1 MEEEINLREIISI
14 LWQGKWVITIIT
26 SIALVISVL
35 YSFILADSVYSGD
48 VKLSVNNVSSVP
60 ETVQPVI
67 DELTKPEIFEQ
78 TMKSSIVL
86 GKVIEEAQLDLSIEQ
101 LQSKLEVELPEGET
115 DNIIAISLK
124 GEDREQIKS
133 VIDHAIT
140 LTKEEMKVNFRS
152 RLVLLEEEYQLNMEQ
167 ENKNIIEAVQ
177 DFNDIQAAEGL
188 PALLLFQ
195 QNNSDGQYIIEVNE
209 EILNEFDDLD
219 KMEEVNYEKINSEI
233 ENLTALYGFYSN
245 NYDEIRS
252 VSMLNIVDISIN
264 VLSDIYVPNDPISPN
279 KLLNIAIAL
288 VLGLMIGVG
297 VVFFREYLNEDTSK
311 KTMEI

>member
-1 MEEEINLREIISI
+1 MEEEISLREIIYI

-26 SIALVISVL
+26 IVALLISIL
-35 YSFILADSVYSGD
+35 YSFILAAPVYSGD
-48 VKLSVNNVSSVP
+48 VKVSVNNVSSVP

-78 TMKSSIVL
+78 TMKSSNVL

-115 DNIIAISLK
+115 DNFIVISLK
-124 GEDREQIKS
+124 GEDRDQIKS
-133 VIDHAIT
+133 VVDHAIT

-152 RLVLLEEEYQLNMEQ
+152 RLTLLEEEYQLNMEQ
-167 ENKNIIEAVQ
+167 ENKNINEAVQ

-195 QNNSDGQYIIEVNE
+195 QNNSDGQYIIEINE
-209 EILNEFDDLD
+209 EILNKFNDLD
-219 KMEEVNYEKINSEI
+219 KMEQVNYEKINSEI
-233 ENLTALYGFYSN
+233 ENLTSLYGFYSN
-245 NYDEIRS
+245 KYDEIRS

-264 VLSDIYVPNDPISPN
+264 VLSDTYVPNDPISPN
-279 KLLNIAIAL
+279 KLLNIAITL

-297 VVFFREYLNEDTSK
+297 VVFFRDYLKEDTSK
-311 KTMEI
+311 KTKEI